1 MSYSYS
7 KLRSLVVASLLFSTV
22 SVSATEFSV
31 PPIEDTLL
39 VSDNNITSAPNEVL
53 VTFKEGVDVFD
64 TNSSEEIS
72 PITNIVK
79 GELDAFNTTFQ
90 SRLEE
95 RLGKDK
101 FSAKAFL
108 KLGAMHVKSDT
119 NTTEELIE
127 MFKSEEMSEYVE
139 HVSANNMVA
148 LSATDD
154 SYYNYLWS
162 IENTAQE
169 VNGETGTA
177 DADMDVAEAWN
188 ITKGDN
194 DVIVAVLDTGVDY
207 THDDLRDN
215 MWDGVTNHGYDFAG
229 DDDGNNDD
237 NPMPDEP
244 YDDNGHYH
252 GTHVAGTIG
261 AVGDNGIG
269 VSGVAQDVSIMALK
283 VFRPNGYGYSSDIL
297 EALEYVADRVDDGEN
312 IVAVNAS
319 YGGSG
324 GDQDDAI
331 NDAIKKLGDKGVVFC
346 AAAGNE
352 GKDIDAEPSYPASY
366 DAENIISVAAS
377 DQNDALASFSNYGA
391 NSVDV
396 AAPGTN
402 ILSTYPGN
410 QYAYLQGTSMATPN
424 VAGAVA
430 LLASAYPDSSV
441 AERKAMLL
449 DHVEKKSAFDGKMT
463 TGGRININDAL
474 DNEPENITPTAED
487 DTITT
492 AYETAVTIDVLA
504 NDSDENGDTLSITD
518 TTTPADGSVTIS
530 DGKIVY
536 TPNDGYEGSDSFD
549 YTISDGELT
558 TTATVTVTVEEK
570 PNTAPVATDDT
581 ATTAYE
587 TAVSIDVLA
596 NDSDE
601 DADALSITSTT
612 TPSHGSVTIND
623 GKVVYTPDDGY
634 EGDDSFS
641 YTISDGDLTSTANI
655 SVTVEE
661 QPNTAPVALD
671 DSITTAYETAVTIDV
686 LANDSD
692 EENDAL
698 TITDVSTP
706 LHGSAT
712 IVDGKVVY
720 TPDDAYEGEDTFSY
734 TITDG
739 EFVTTANVNVVVN
752 AQKED
757 ANLAPVAEDD
767 VVTTVYETAVKI
779 DVLNNDSDADNDALS
794 ISSTSSPENG
804 SVVIESGAITY
815 TPNDNFSGEDS
826 FEYTITDGI
835 AESTAKVT
843 VTVGENPNVAP
854 EAKDDTVETAY
865 ETAVTIDVLANDSDA
880 NEDSLSIVS
889 TSTPSHGVVSI
900 SDGKVIYTPAEGY
913 EGTDSFEYT
922 ISDGEEESTAKV
934 SVTVGENPNLAPE
947 AKDDTVTTA
956 YETAVTIDV
965 LANDSDVNEDSLSIV
980 STSTPSHGVVSIS
993 DGKIIYTPNEGYEG
1007 SDSFEYT
1014 ITDGQEQSS
1023 ATVIITVEEKPNTT
1037 PTANDDKVIVN
1048 YNESVSIAVLEND
1061 SDEDGDTLTI
1071 ESYTQPT
1078 NGSVTQDGDKLVYTP
1093 TTNYSGDD
1101 SFTYSITDGE
1111 AIAIATVNVTVK
1123 EETQTI
1129 QLPIIGGDLGR
1140 DGGEEWEELDCTSH
1154 DVHFTTKEGNDVSI
1168 GLDQDSKLV
1177 GSIKVDDK
1185 ESKVVIDLPDT
1196 TMKVDSNGETLIEF
1210 EGQDLTILMGDD
1222 GTITPTLPTAVV
1234 PKTELPVGTS
1244 LTVSGDLMKFVV
1256 PLSNEIKF

>member
-1 MSYSYS
+1 MSYSSS

-22 SVSATEFSV
+22 SVSATEHTSPFIPTVTAPSLT
-31 PPIEDTLL
+31 DT
-39 VSDNNITSAPNEVL
+39 NATSAQNEVI
-53 VTFKEGVDVFD
+53 VTFKDGVDVFD
-64 TNSSEEIS
+64 TNNSEAAS
-72 PITNIVK
+72 PLIDIEN
-79 GELDAFNTTFQ
+79 GGLDAFNAAFQ

-95 RLGKDK
+95 GLGKDK
-101 FSAKAFL
+101 FSAKAFVQ
-108 KLGAMHVKSDT
+108 LGAMHVKSDV
-119 NTTEELIE
+119 NTTEELIA
-127 MFKSEEMSEYVE
+127 MFKSEEMSDYVK

-148 LSATDD
+148 LSSTDD

-188 ITKGDN
+188 TTKGN
-194 DVIVAVLDTGVDY
+194 SSVIVAVLDTGVDY
-207 THDDLRDN
+207 THDDLKNN
-215 MWDGVTNHGYDFAG
+215 MWDGVANHGYDFAG

-297 EALEYVADRVDDGEN
+297 EALEYVADRVDEGDN

-324 GDQDDAI
+324 GDQDDAT
-331 NDAIKKLGDKGVVFC
+331 NDAIKKLGEKGVVFC

-366 DAENIISVAAS
+366 DADNIISVAAS

-402 ILSTYPGN
+402 ILSTYPDN

-430 LLASAYPDSSV
+430 LLAAAYPSSTV

-463 TGGRININDAL
+463 TGGRVNVNDAL
-474 DNEPENITPTAED
+474 ANEPENIVPTAQD
-487 DTITT
+487 DTATT
-492 AYETAVTIDVLA
+492 AYETAVSIDVLA
-504 NDSDENGDTLSITD
+504 NDSDENGDALNITD
-518 TTTPADGSVTIS
+518 TTTPAHGSVSIS
-530 DGKIVY
+530 DGKVVY

-612 TPSHGSVTIND
+612 TPSHGSVTISD

-634 EGDDSFS
+634 EGDDSFT
-641 YTISDGDLTSTANI
+641 YTISDGEDTSTAN
-655 SVTVEE
+655 V
-661 QPNTAPVALD
+661 
-671 DSITTAYETAVTIDV
+671 AVT
-686 LANDSD
+686 
-692 EENDAL
+692 
-698 TITDVSTP
+698 
-706 LHGSAT
+706 
-712 IVDGKVVY
+712 
-720 TPDDAYEGEDTFSY
+720 
-734 TITDG
+734 
-739 EFVTTANVNVVVN
+739 VN

-757 ANLAPVAEDD
+757 PNIAPVAQDD
-767 VVTTVYETAVKI
+767 SATTAYETAVKI
-779 DVLNNDSDADNDALS
+779 DVLSNDSDEDGDALS
-794 ISSTSSPENG
+794 ISSTTSPANG
-804 SVVIESGAITY
+804 SVVVESGAIIY
-815 TPNDNFSGEDS
+815 TPNDDFSGEDS
-826 FEYTITDGI
+826 FEYTITDGA

-843 VTVGENPNVAP
+843 VSVGENPNTAPVAQ
-854 EAKDDTVETAY
+854 DDTATTAY
-865 ETAVTIDVLANDSDA
+865 ETAVSIDVLLNDSDA
-880 NEDSLSIVS
+880 NDDTLSI
-889 TSTPSHGVVSI
+889 TSTTTASHGSVSI
-900 SDGKVIYTPAEGY
+900 SDGKVVYTPNAGY
-913 EGTDSFEYT
+913 EGSDAFSYT
-922 ISDGEEESTAKV
+922 ISDGEE
-934 SVTVGENPNLAPE
+934 
-947 AKDDTVTTA
+947 
-956 YETAVTIDV
+956 
-965 LANDSDVNEDSLSIV
+965 
-980 STSTPSHGVVSIS
+980 
-993 DGKIIYTPNEGYEG
+993 
-1007 SDSFEYT
+1007 
-1014 ITDGQEQSS
+1014 QSS
-1023 ATVIITVEEKPNTT
+1023 ANVTVTVEEQPNTA
-1037 PTANDDKVIVN
+1037 PRANDDSAVAN
-1048 YNESVSIAVLEND
+1048 YNESVSIDVLEND
-1061 SDEDGDTLTI
+1061 SDDDGDALTI
-1071 ESYTQPT
+1071 ASYTQASH
-1078 NGSVTQDGDKLVYTP
+1078 GSVTQDGNKLVYTSN
-1093 TTNYSGDD
+1093 TDYSGDD
-1101 SFTYSITDGE
+1101 SFTYTITDGE
-1111 AIAIATVNVTVK
+1111 ATATATVSITVK

-1129 QLPIIGGDLGR
+1129 QLPVLGDNFSR
-1140 DGGEEWEELDCTSH
+1140 DDSSEEWEELDYSSH
-1154 DVHFTTKEGNDVSI
+1154 DIHFTTKEGNEVSI
-1168 GLDQDSKLV
+1168 GLDQDSKLI
-1177 GSIKVDDK
+1177 GSIKVDNK
-1185 ESKVVIDLPDT
+1185 ESKVTIDVPDT

-1210 EGQDLTILMGDD
+1210 KGQDLTILMGDD
-1222 GTITPTLPTAVV
+1222 GSITPTLPTAVV
-1234 PKTELPVGTS
+1234 PKTELPVGTA